1 MSEISN
7 YTILGNCENCSHF
20 DVCMYR
26 EQREEINSKVIG
38 RIDNCCCPSI
48 FQFTSTCTQW
58 TQKKSEVR

>member
-1 MSEISN
+1 MNN
-7 YTILGNCENCSHF
+7 YAILGNCENCNHF
-20 DVCMYR
+20 EVCMYK

>member
-1 MSEISN
+1 MN
-7 YTILGNCENCSHF
+7 DYAILGNCENCSHF
-20 DVCMYR
+20 DVCMYK

-58 TQKKSEVR
+58 MQIKSEVR

>member
-1 MSEISN
+1 MNN
-7 YTILGNCENCSHF
+7 YAILGNCENCSHF
-20 DVCMYR
+20 DVCMYK

>member
-1 MSEISN
+1 MNN
-7 YTILGNCENCSHF
+7 YAILGNCENCSHF
-20 DVCMYR
+20 EVCMYK

-38 RIDNCCCPSI
+38 RIDNCCCPPI

>member
-20 DVCMYR
+20 EVCMYK

-58 TQKKSEVR
+58 TQKNQR

>member
-7 YTILGNCENCSHF
+7 YTILRNCENCSHF
-20 DVCMYR
+20 EVCMYK

-58 TQKKSEVR
+58 IHKKSEVR